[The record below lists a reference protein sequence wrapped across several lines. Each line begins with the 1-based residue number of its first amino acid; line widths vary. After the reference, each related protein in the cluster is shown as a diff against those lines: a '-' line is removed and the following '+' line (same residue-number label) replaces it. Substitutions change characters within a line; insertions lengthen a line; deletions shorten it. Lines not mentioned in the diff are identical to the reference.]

1 LAGGLLVKYNFKPLI
16 MKKYFYFLLIVPLFY
31 TSCSKGEGEP
41 EPILN
46 NEKVSFI
53 DISQDTDWDIMA
65 VDNENGDYLTVRKE
79 ITNKTT
85 AYVKPNNV
93 DKGYIVNLDAKGY
106 PETLIANN
114 YIFIFTNFE
123 GTKVDVS
130 IITPEDNL
138 IKVRDIESEFNWDN
152 FQGLAKAGQKTS
164 DWKEDLHE
172 ILKVINIATCVGTI
186 AAAIGTAG
194 IALPAVIAGCNGV
207 FFDVL
212 LEALPMYS
220 DLLGIGDV
228 AMATFEA
235 IGACS
240 GPIIEPVMCIISIA
254 DLAGVVVLQSD
265 EVIENSELIIDDLPV
280 RLSSFM
286 SAETI
291 LLLNSQG
298 LPIYAGSNPPNI
310 DGNYYC
316 DNLENFNTNHQY
328 INSSFS
334 FDEPLF
340 NFIESS
346 IRVRLT
352 DESSF
357 SEENIGYIVGQSNN
371 FTVFVEQLF
380 QANDSNNNVVKIV
393 TSSIYSGEKTQ
404 TGLKGFMWGFV
415 VLEKENDINGEFVNV
430 GQSRI
435 IHESDNLADKVSTY
449 PYTSN
454 KWSNGKFNYSNYFKK

>member
-1 LAGGLLVKYNFKPLI
+1 
-16 MKKYFYFLLIVPLFY
+16 MKKFIYLLFFIPLLY
-31 TSCSKGEGEP
+31 TSCKDEGEP

-53 DISQDTDWDIMA
+53 DLSQDTEWDIMA

-79 ITNKTT
+79 TTNKTT

-114 YIFIFTNFE
+114 HIFIFTNFE

-130 IITPEDNL
+130 IITPDDNI
-138 IKVRDIESEFNWDN
+138 IKVRDIESEFNWDD
-152 FQGLAKAGQKTS
+152 FKGLAKAGQKTAV
-164 DWKEDLHE
+164 WKEDLDK
-172 ILKVINIATCVGTI
+172 ILKVIHVATCVGTI

-194 IALPAVIAGCNGV
+194 IALPAVIASCSGV

-212 LEALPMYS
+212 LEVLPMYS
-220 DLLGIGDV
+220 DLLEISEV
-228 AMATFEA
+228 TTATLHA
-235 IGACS
+235 IGHCS
-240 GPIIEPVMCIISIA
+240 DFEPISCIISMA
-254 DLAGVVVLQSD
+254 ELAGVIVLQSD

-291 LLLNSQG
+291 LLLSSQG
-298 LPIYAGSNPPNI
+298 LPIYAGSTPQNI

-316 DNLENFNTNHQY
+316 DNLENFNN
-328 INSSFS
+328 NSHYKNASFS

-357 SEENIGYIVGQSNN
+357 SEDNKGYIVGQSNK
-371 FTVFVEQLF
+371 FTVFVEQLI

-404 TGLKGFMWGFV
+404 TGLEGFMWGFI
-415 VLEKENDINGEFVNV
+415 VLEKENDINGEYVSV

-454 KWSNGKFNYSNYFKK
+454 KRSIGKSNLSNYLKK